1 MALPVVFFV
10 FGCRQFAV
18 YLSSWRRGKGC
29 WCFTGQSGHRQGAHH
44 HHHHHGHRHG
54 HHRHHHH
61 HHHHHDRASAA
72 QGGGGGHGGGD
83 HEGES
88 EEDLALRRRSSLA
101 LQERPAWPVSMR
113 PTSRRVRATQ
123 AVNVSLYLAK
133 IVLRLGLLGV
143 MWHMAF
149 HAPLT
154 YVHVSINAI
163 YPHSSPPFP
172 ILTPDTPHTPHTS
185 IFSLGY
191 LALLAAVPVAFIA
204 ARSFH
209 HTSRQHFPKL
219 FRCMSAFAGLVLCTL
234 HIFCSQDVGGPVIEE
249 YVGVGLQEHGTCVYV
264 CV

>member
-29 WCFTGQSGHRQGAHH
+29 WCLTGRSGHRHAGHH
-44 HHHHHGHRHG
+44 HYHHRHGHRH
-54 HHRHHHH
+54 HHR
-61 HHHHHDRASAA
+61 HHHDRASTA
-72 QGGGGGHGGGD
+72 QGGGGGGHGGSN

-101 LQERPAWPVSMR
+101 LQERPARPVSMR

-154 YVHVSINAI
+154 YVHVSIHAHI
-163 YPHSSPPFP
+163 SPFIPPHSPS
-172 ILTPDTPHTPHTS
+172 
-185 IFSLGY
+185 
-191 LALLAAVPVAFIA
+191 
-204 ARSFH
+204 
-209 HTSRQHFPKL
+209 
-219 FRCMSAFAGLVLCTL
+219 
-234 HIFCSQDVGGPVIEE
+234 
-249 YVGVGLQEHGTCVYV
+249 
-264 CV
+264 